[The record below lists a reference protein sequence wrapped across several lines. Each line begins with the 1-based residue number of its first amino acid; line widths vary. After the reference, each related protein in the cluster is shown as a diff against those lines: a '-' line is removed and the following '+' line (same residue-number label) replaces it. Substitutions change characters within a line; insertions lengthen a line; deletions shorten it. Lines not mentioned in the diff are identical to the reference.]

1 MFNIVK
7 KVIVYTRSNN
17 ISCIGEDGA
26 GSHPLV
32 YYHLSEDS
40 PEDVWGYC
48 NVTFRFDKEAD
59 CNTRYPIGSSLM
71 SHLPESV
78 TYLQH

>member
-1 MFNIVK
+1 ME
-7 KVIVYTRSNN
+7 KVIVYTSSNN
-17 ISCIGEDGA
+17 ISCIGEDV

-40 PEDVWGYC
+40 PEDVCGYC

-59 CNTRYPIGSSLM
+59 CNTRYPIGSNLM
-71 SHLPESV
+71 SHLPMSV

>member
-7 KVIVYTRSNN
+7 KVIVYTSSND
-17 ISCIGEDGA
+17 ISCIGEDGV

-40 PEDVWGYC
+40 PEDVCGYC

-71 SHLPESV
+71 SHLPMSV
-78 TYLQH
+78 TYMQH